1 MKNRK
6 IKVLMRIQLILFA
19 SILFVACSDEIW
31 MNHYNVQPELV
42 SNSNLWATIEA
53 TPELSS
59 FAKILKTYGYDKT
72 LSQSQAYTVFA
83 PNNQALE
90 NLDTTNMTFDAV
102 TKKYAVKK
110 EFVENHIARFIQAAS
125 GYNNVPVGMLNGK
138 RINLSYKD
146 ANYYFG
152 NASFAVPSKSIIST
166 NGIIHVLSDHESFF
180 PNTMEYL
187 AKGTDLDSIMK
198 YYYSSNKIIFDQYSS
213 VPGSIVNGQQTY
225 LDSAFINYNPLFT
238 YGSIN
243 LEDSSYT
250 MLVPNN
256 AAWNSA
262 YNRIKP
268 YFVTYNSNK
277 FRADS
282 LVRANTTTA
291 LIQDLIFSN
300 AMQKSPADSLV
311 STSFHTFYKPQY
323 LFDGAQKVIT
333 SNGVAYVTNEL
344 KIDALDSW
352 HRPITVEA
360 ERVLGRN
367 NSPMTTPFNER
378 SPAGVVSISNGM
390 YLRLSPNS
398 SSLNPWVTIEIPGT
412 LASYYDIFCVF
423 VSPKLINPDAQ
434 KVLPCKVNFTLSY
447 ITSTGN
453 VNSPADVFPSIGT
466 ILTRTDNV
474 MDTVLVA
481 SNFKF
486 PSSNFGEKVN
496 TVTLKISSKVLSSET
511 SIYSREMLIDCI
523 LLKPKKQ

>member
-6 IKVLMRIQLILFA
+6 IKVLMRIQIVLFI
-19 SILFVACSDEIW
+19 SILFVACNEEVW
-31 MNHYNVQPELV
+31 MKHYNVRPELV

-83 PNNQALE
+83 PNNQALA
-90 NLDTTNMTFDAV
+90 NLDTTNMNV
-102 TKKYAVKK
+102 NK
-110 EFVENHIARFIQAAS
+110 ELIQNHVARFIQAAS
-125 GYNNVPVGMLNGK
+125 GSNNVPVGVLNGK

-152 NASFAVPSKSIIST
+152 DAAFAVPSKSIVST
-166 NGIIHVLSDHESFF
+166 NGIIHILSDHEPFF

-187 AKGTDLDSIMK
+187 AKGTGLDSIMK
-198 YYYSSNKIIFDQYSS
+198 YFYSSNKIIFDQYSS

-225 LDSAFINYNPLFT
+225 LDSVFINYNPLLSF
-238 YGSIN
+238 YGYIN

-250 MLVPNN
+250 MLVPTN
-256 AAWNSA
+256 AAWNTA
-262 YNRIKP
+262 YDRIRP
-268 YFVTYNSNK
+268 YFVSYISIK
-277 FRADS
+277 LRADS

-300 AMQKSPADSLV
+300 TKQISPADSMV
-311 STSFHTFYKPQY
+311 STSYHTFYRPQY
-323 LFDGAQKVIT
+323 LFDGAEKIIT

-352 HRPITVEA
+352 HKPIKVEA
-360 ERVLGRN
+360 ERVLGRT
-367 NSPMTTPFNER
+367 NSPLGTPINER
-378 SPAGVVSISNGM
+378 SPAGVTSISNGM
-390 YLRLSPNS
+390 YLRLSPTS
-398 SSLNPWVTIEIPGT
+398 SSANPWVTIEIPGT
-412 LASYYDIFCVF
+412 LASYYDIYCVF
-423 VSPKLINPDAQ
+423 VSPKLIFPDPTN
-434 KVLPCKVNFTLSY
+434 VFLPCKVNFSLTY
-447 ITSTGN
+447 ITSTGK
-453 VNSPADVFPSIGT
+453 VNNPVDVFPSATGT
-466 ILTRTDNV
+466 IITRPEV

-486 PSSNFGEKVN
+486 PSSNYGEKVN
-496 TVTLKISSKVLSSET
+496 TVTLKIASKAGSET
-511 SIYSREMLIDCI
+511 TLYSRELLIDCI